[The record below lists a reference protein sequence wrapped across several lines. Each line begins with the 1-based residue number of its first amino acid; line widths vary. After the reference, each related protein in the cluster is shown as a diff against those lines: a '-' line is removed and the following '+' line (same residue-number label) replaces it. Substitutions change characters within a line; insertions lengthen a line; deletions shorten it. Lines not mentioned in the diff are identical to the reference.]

1 MPYKWLNH
9 DPDLPDIICG
19 QYIDRWTT
27 KTRVEEYWYVHD
39 IVEKLEP
46 GLALD
51 AATGYVEDWHVL
63 PYILGEMGWD
73 VETMDIDARTLTM
86 HPHPK
91 VRRVLSDLISLPYA
105 DNHFDLVT
113 CISTLEH
120 LPSENRIKACD
131 ELDRVLK
138 DGERLIL
145 TADNYPGISPAGLA
159 VLAGPNYNPL
169 DIQLLQ
175 PREESNRFRNGKR
188 VAAFSAFKEVLPSAL
203 RTVDQPL

>member
-1 MPYKWLNH
+1 MICKWL
-9 DPDLPDIICG
+9 DYDTELPDTILG
-19 QYIDRWTT
+19 QFIDRVT
-27 KTRVEEYWYVHD
+27 KTRVEEYWFVHD
-39 IVEKLEP
+39 LVKDLDL

-73 VETMDIDARTLTM
+73 VETMDIDPRTLSM
-86 HPHPK
+86 HAHPK

-120 LPSENRIKACD
+120 LSAENRVKACD

-138 DGERLIL
+138 PGGLLVL
-145 TADNYPGISPAGLA
+145 TADNYPGVSPAGLA
-159 VLAGPNYNPL
+159 VLAGPNYYPVAAP
-169 DIQLLQ
+169 LQ
-175 PREESNRFRNGKR
+175 PAEETSKFPNGKR
-188 VAAFSAFKEVLPSAL
+188 VAVFSAVKEVVPSA
-203 RTVDQPL
+203 